1 MAEYLTT
8 GGAADPFLPWL
19 EAEIHRATEIDIAV
33 AFIKASG
40 LKLLFD
46 ALVDAVTERK
56 ARLRVLTSDYLGVTD
71 PQALRM
77 LMLLS
82 ERGADVRVFE
92 AGDDS
97 FHLKAYI
104 FVRARNGEV
113 AEANA
118 FVGSSNISRKA
129 LTDGIEWNY
138 RVAYADDA
146 SEGDRERLDEIRRKF
161 ETLFAAR
168 GALELDYRWIEAY
181 EARRRPPSQA
191 VAPGSDDQEL
201 PTPVPNDVQREALNA
216 LAQTREQGF
225 RRGLVVMATGLGKTF
240 LAAFDVERLG
250 ARRAL
255 FVAHREEIL
264 LQAEESF
271 QRVLPDS
278 RVGRYTGQQK
288 DRDADLLFASVQT
301 LGQSR
306 HLEAFDPGHF
316 EYIVVDEFHH
326 AAASTYRRLL
336 QHFRPPFLLGLT
348 ATPDRTDQSDI
359 LSFCDDNLVYQ
370 RDLFEAV
377 QGGWLCP
384 FGYYGIYDEHVD
396 YEAIPWRSGR
406 FDPDVLSNK
415 LATLARARHVLRE
428 WREKRQ
434 SRTLAF
440 CCSIKHADF
449 MAQQFQRH
457 GVRAVSIHSGSEMNR
472 SQALDGLRDGAL
484 DVVFSV
490 DLFNEGM
497 DLPGID
503 TVMMLRPTDSKI
515 LFLQQLGRGLRRDEH
530 KDHLVVLDFIGN
542 HKGFFNKL
550 EALFGTEP
558 NNQALAALARRIEQ
572 EGVKL
577 PEGCFVNYDLQII
590 EFLKQLD
597 TKGFE
602 SQYEDLKASLG
613 RRPTASEMYR
623 AGISMSRLRRQH
635 GPWWRFVD
643 SRGDLDEAEHGCL
656 RQNGKFFEEVET
668 TAMTRCFKMV
678 LLQALLELDGFRQ
691 APTVEALTRQSL
703 EVFRRRRQLLP
714 DIRDDL
720 RNVDDPD
727 LSAWAR
733 YWRENPINAWIGG
746 NRRDSGPWFRLDGER
761 FVPEFAVDTGDLESF
776 TSMVQEL
783 VDYRLAA
790 YTPRIKADTET
801 ANVVPFPESVE
812 RTELPYF
819 PNIQIAC
826 GRFKTGRADA
836 EEYRSLG
843 PGHGRLDPAKH
854 FIARA
859 SGNSMNG
866 GKQPIHDGDYL
877 LLERVTPT
885 SAGSITGNVMAIER
899 SDDAGDG
906 QYLLRVVTKTPDGRY
921 LLKATNPDYPD
932 LEADET
938 MRTFARLREVLD
950 PVEFDSAKGDPL
962 QDSVGQQFQRE
973 QIPALFGKE
982 FNPGNWNAGHVV
994 LSDPPAHVLLVTIS
1008 KQGKEQN
1015 HRYRDYF
1022 IDEHTLHWQ
1031 TQNSTTPQSKRGRQ
1045 IIDHERLGIPVHLFV
1060 REAKLAGGKAAP
1072 FTYYGRVR
1080 YLRHT
1085 GTAPMSVIWQFE
1097 ST

>member
-1 MAEYLTT
+1 MAEFLIT
-8 GGAADPFLPWL
+8 GGTADPFLPRI
-19 EAEIHRATEIDIAV
+19 EAEIHSATHIDIAV
-33 AFIKASG
+33 AFIKSSG
-40 LKLLFD
+40 MKLVFD
-46 ALVDAVTERK
+46 ALVDAVTERETK
-56 ARLRVLTSDYLGVTD
+56 LRLLTSDYLGITD

-104 FVRARNGEV
+104 FVRTHGGELV
-113 AEANA
+113 QANA

-129 LTDGIEWNY
+129 LTDGLEWNY
-138 RVAYADDA
+138 RVAFAENA
-146 SEGDRERLDEIRRKF
+146 PTGARERIEEIRGKF
-161 ETLFAAR
+161 DKLFAAKEAR
-168 GALELDYRWIEAY
+168 QLDYRWIEAY
-181 EARRRPPSQA
+181 EMRRRPPPQA
-191 VAPGSDDQEL
+191 VAPGSDDREL
-201 PTPVPNDVQREALNA
+201 PAPEPNEVQREALAA
-216 LAQTREQGF
+216 LANTREKGF

-240 LAAFDVERLG
+240 LAAFDVEQVG

-271 QRVLPDS
+271 QRVLPNA
-278 RVGRYTGQQK
+278 RVGRYSGQQR

-301 LGQSR
+301 VGRSR
-306 HLEAFDPGHF
+306 HLDTFDPQHF

-336 QHFRPPFLLGLT
+336 QHFRPNFLLGLT

-370 RDLFEAV
+370 RDLFDAV
-377 QGGWLCP
+377 QGGWLSP
-384 FGYYGIYDEHVD
+384 FTYYGIYDEHVD
-396 YEAIPWRSGR
+396 YQAIPWRSGR
-406 FDPDVLSNK
+406 FDPEVLSNK

-434 SRTLAF
+434 RRTLAF
-440 CCSIKHADF
+440 CCSIKHAEF
-449 MAQQFQRH
+449 MAQHFQRH
-457 GVRAVSIHSGSEMNR
+457 GVQAVSVYAGSDVSR
-472 SQALDGLRDGAL
+472 SQALDSLRDGSL

-515 LFLQQLGRGLRRDEH
+515 LFLQQLGRGLRRDDGKER
-530 KDHLVVLDFIGN
+530 LVVLDFIGN

-550 EALFGTEP
+550 EALFGGTS
-558 NNQALAALARRIEQ
+558 NNQALAALARKIE
-572 EGVKL
+572 EGRVEL
-577 PEGCFVNYDLQII
+577 PDGCFVNYDLKVI

-597 TKGFE
+597 SKGFQN
-602 SQYEDLKASLG
+602 QYEDLKASLG

-623 AGISMSRLRRQH
+623 AGTSMSRLRRQH
-635 GPWWRFVD
+635 GPWWQFVND
-643 SRGDLDEAEHGCL
+643 RGDLDERERRCL
-656 RQNGKFFEEVET
+656 REYGKFFEAVET
-668 TAMTRCFKMV
+668 TAMTKCFKMV
-678 LLQALLELDGFRQ
+678 LLQALLELDGFSH
-691 APTVEALTRQSL
+691 APTADSLTRRSL
-703 EVFRRRRQLLP
+703 EVFQRRRQLVP
-714 DIRDDL
+714 DVREDL
-720 RNVDDPD
+720 RDVDNPD
-727 LSAWAR
+727 TSAWTR
-733 YWRENPINAWIGG
+733 YWRDNPINAWIGG
-746 NRRDSGPWFRLDGER
+746 NTRDAGCWFHLEGDG
-761 FVPEFAVDTGDLESF
+761 FVPTFTVGPDDLEPF

-790 YTPRIKADTET
+790 YLPRLQADTEQN
-801 ANVVPFPESVE
+801 NVVPFPESAH

-826 GRFKTGRADA
+826 GHFKAGRADA

-843 PGHGRLDPAKH
+843 PGHGRLDPARH

-899 SDDAGDG
+899 ADDTGDG
-906 QYLLRVVTKTPDGRY
+906 QYLLRVVTKTPDGHY
-921 LLKATNPDYPD
+921 LLKATNPDYGD
-932 LEADET
+932 FQADES
-938 MRTFARLREVLD
+938 MRTFARFREVLD
-950 PVEFDSAKGDPL
+950 PLEMA
-962 QDSVGQQFQRE
+962 VGQRLKRE
-973 QIPALFGKE
+973 EIPALFGQE
-982 FNPGNWNAGHVV
+982 FNPGSWNAGHVI
-994 LSDPPAHVLLVTIS
+994 LKEPRTHILLVTLS
-1008 KQGKEQN
+1008 KQGINPDHQ
-1015 HRYRDYF
+1015 YQDYF
-1022 IDEHTLHWQ
+1022 IDGHTLHWQ
-1031 TQNSTTPQSKRGRQ
+1031 SQNNTTPESRRGRE
-1045 IIDHERLGIPVHLFV
+1045 IIQHDQLGIPVHLFV

-1080 YLRHT
+1080 YVRHY
-1085 GTAPMSVIWQFE
+1085 GSAPMSVIWRLE
-1097 ST
+1097 V